1 MIYAVIMSGGK
12 GTRLKADVEKPLFK
26 LRGKP
31 LIDYVI
37 KNLSDSK
44 FIDKIFVAVSPN
56 TPATTKYLTSL
67 DSSFEIIDTPGTD
80 YLNDLSFILDFF
92 EKKSKENIL
101 LVINA
106 DLPFISSDLIDYVI
120 DYYLSLNVESLSTLV
135 PVEIFKELNLL
146 YSYDFDGLVPSGLN
160 ILKTRNVIQEEE
172 NLILSKVELAININ
186 TLQDASIANSLFNSF
201 F

>member
-92 EKKSKENIL
+92 EKKSKDDTL

-135 PVEIFKELNLL
+135 PVEIFKELNLI

>member
-92 EKKSKENIL
+92 EKKSKEDIL

-106 DLPFISSDLIDYVI
+106 DLPFISSNLIDYVI

>member
-56 TPATTKYLTSL
+56 TPVTTKYLTSL

-92 EKKSKENIL
+92 EKKSKDDTL

-106 DLPFISSDLIDYVI
+106 DLPFISSDLIDYVVE
-120 DYYLSLNVESLSTLV
+120 YYLSLNVESLSTLV

-146 YSYDFDGLVPSGLN
+146 YSYDFNGLVPSGLN

>member
-26 LRGKP
+26 LRDKP

-56 TPATTKYLTSL
+56 TPVTTKYLSSL

-92 EKKSKENIL
+92 EKKSKDDTL

-120 DYYLSLNVESLSTLV
+120 GHYLSLNVESLSTLV

>member
-56 TPATTKYLTSL
+56 TPVTTKYLSSL

-92 EKKSKENIL
+92 EKKSKDDTL

-120 DYYLSLNVESLSTLV
+120 GHYLSLNVESLSTLV

>member
-67 DSSFEIIDTPGTD
+67 DSSFDIIDTPGTD

-92 EKKSKENIL
+92 EKKSKEDIL

-120 DYYLSLNVESLSTLV
+120 EYYLSLNVESLSTLV

>member
-56 TPATTKYLTSL
+56 TPTTTKYLISL

-92 EKKSKENIL
+92 EKKSKDDTL

-106 DLPFISSDLIDYVI
+106 DLPFISSDLIDYVVE
-120 DYYLSLNVESLSTLV
+120 YYLSLNVESLSTLV
-135 PVEIFKELNLL
+135 PVEIFKELNLF

>member
-56 TPATTKYLTSL
+56 TPVTTKYLTSL
-67 DSSFEIIDTPGTD
+67 DNSFEIIDTPGTD

-92 EKKSKENIL
+92 EKKSKDDTL

-106 DLPFISSDLIDYVI
+106 DLPFISSDLIDYVVE
-120 DYYLSLNVESLSTLV
+120 YYLSLNVESLSTLV

>member
-56 TPATTKYLTSL
+56 TPTTTKYLTSL

-92 EKKSKENIL
+92 EKKSKDDTL

-106 DLPFISSDLIDYVI
+106 DLPFISSDLIDYVVE
-120 DYYLSLNVESLSTLV
+120 YYLSLNVESLSTLV

>member
-92 EKKSKENIL
+92 EKKSKEDIL

-120 DYYLSLNVESLSTLV
+120 EHYLSLNVESLSTLV

>member
-56 TPATTKYLTSL
+56 TPTTTKYLTSL

-92 EKKSKENIL
+92 EKKSKDDTL

-106 DLPFISSDLIDYVI
+106 DLPFISSDLIDYVVE
-120 DYYLSLNVESLSTLV
+120 YYLSLNVESLSTLV

-146 YSYDFDGLVPSGLN
+146 YSYDFNGLVPSGLN

>member
-56 TPATTKYLTSL
+56 TPVTTKYLTSL

-92 EKKSKENIL
+92 EKKSKDDTL

-120 DYYLSLNVESLSTLV
+120 GHYLSLNVESLSTLV